1 MVPEL
6 RPRGIG
12 EILDAGVALY
22 RDRFKQLVITTA
34 VVIVPLQVLAT
45 LVTLSAEPDHFTV
58 SASGSPT
65 PVYDSGSAAMHA
77 AANLLVILLS
87 LLARAF
93 VVAATA
99 RMIGDAYVG
108 ADTQLEKPLDV
119 LSSRIL
125 SVIGVTLLVAGS
137 YFLGFL
143 ACIVGVLV
151 PLTIFAVAIP
161 ALILEQVPVT
171 RALGRSYELTK
182 SHAGHVFAVVILSQL
197 LTLVV
202 QSGLGLLILLALR
215 SSSSVTTLVLVNGLA
230 SAVAA
235 ILTTPFLATS
245 TVALYFDLRIRAE
258 GFDVQLLMQRVD
270 ARHARRAPA
279 AAPLSR

>member
-1 MVPEL
+1 VVPEL

-12 EILDAGVALY
+12 EILDVGVALY
-22 RDRFKQLVITTA
+22 RARFKQLVLTTA
-34 VVIVPLQVLAT
+34 VVILPLQVLAT
-45 LVTLSAEPDHFTV
+45 LVTLSAQPDRYDV

-65 PVYDSGSAAMHA
+65 PVYDAGSAAVGT
-77 AANLLVILLS
+77 AANIVVLLLS
-87 LLARAF
+87 LLARVF

-108 ADTQLEKPLDV
+108 ATDQTKPLDV
-119 LSSRIL
+119 LGSRIL
-125 SVIGVTLLVAGS
+125 SVIAVTLLVAGS

-143 ACIVGVLV
+143 ACGVGVLV

-161 ALILEQVPVT
+161 VLILEHVSAS

-182 SHAGHVFAVVILSQL
+182 PHAGHVFSVVILSQL
-197 LTLVV
+197 LMLVV
-202 QSGLGLLILLALR
+202 QSGLGLLILLVLR
-215 SSSSVTTLVLVNGLA
+215 SSSVTAVVLVSGLA

-235 ILTTPFLATS
+235 MLTTPFLATS

-270 ARHARRAPA
+270 ARHARGAGAPTPIA
-279 AAPLSR
+279 R

>member
-1 MVPEL
+1 MVPDL

-22 RDRFKQLVITTA
+22 RARFKQLVLTTA
-34 VVIVPLQVLAT
+34 VVVLPLQALAT

-65 PVYDSGSAAMHA
+65 PVYDAGSASLHA
-77 AANLLVILLS
+77 AANIVVLLLS
-87 LLARAF
+87 LLSRAF

-108 ADTQLEKPLDV
+108 AETPRTKPLDV
-119 LSSRIL
+119 LGSRIP

-143 ACIVGVLV
+143 ACFVGVLV
-151 PLTIFAVAIP
+151 PLTVFSVAIP
-161 ALILEQVPVT
+161 ALILEHVRVT

-182 SHAGHVFAVVILSQL
+182 AKAGHVFGVVVLSQL
-197 LTLVV
+197 LMLVV
-202 QSGLGLLILLALR
+202 QSGLGLLILLVLR
-215 SSSSVTTLVLVNGLA
+215 SSSVTAVVLVSGLA

-235 ILTTPFLATS
+235 VLTTPFLATS

-258 GFDVQLLMQRVD
+258 AFDVQLLMQRVD
-270 ARHARRAPA
+270 ARYARSA
-279 AAPLSR
+279 AAPTPLAR

>member
-1 MVPEL
+1 VIPEL

-12 EILDAGVALY
+12 EILDVGVALY
-22 RDRFKQLVITTA
+22 RARFKQLVLTTA
-34 VVIVPLQVLAT
+34 VVVIPLQVVAT
-45 LVTLSAEPDHFTV
+45 LVTLSAEPDHFAV

-65 PVYDSGSAAMHA
+65 PVYDSGSAALHT
-77 AANLLVILLS
+77 AANLVVLLLS
-87 LLARAF
+87 LLSRAF

-108 ADTQLEKPLDV
+108 AETQRTKPLDV
-119 LSSRIL
+119 LGGRIV

-137 YFLGFL
+137 YFLGFF
-143 ACIVGVLV
+143 ACFIGVLV

-161 ALILEQVPVT
+161 ALILEHVPAT

-182 SHAGHVFAVVILSQL
+182 PRAGHTLGVVILSQL
-197 LTLVV
+197 LMLVV
-202 QSGLGLLILLALR
+202 QSGLGLLILLVLR
-215 SSSSVTTLVLVNGLA
+215 SSSVTAIVLVNGLA

-235 ILTTPFLATS
+235 VLTTPFLATS

-270 ARHARRAPA
+270 ARYAGRAATPTPIAR
-279 AAPLSR
+279 